1 MIKMKRQNSATKN
14 EIKVQEE
21 VQKPVIN
28 KEIEQKFDLSKFSRF
43 INMDKINATR
53 LNNFSS
59 PDKKKSP

>member
-28 KEIEQKFDLSKFSRF
+28 KEIEQKFDLTKFSRF

>member
-1 MIKMKRQNSATKN
+1 MKRQNSATKN